1 MEKRLV
7 LAIILSILV
16 LIAFQRI
23 FIKPQKLLPPQPG
36 SSAGQPAV
44 QPAATGAVPEQRK
57 NVPAPSVAPP
67 AAPASKPVEAEK
79 KETIKIKT
87 DLYTAEWTNQGGVL
101 TSWALTRYKDSQKKD
116 LDLVPAEAGQS
127 GFPFPFS
134 VRLEDKGI
142 EDRLNGQNFVWTSD
156 PAAVDGEIAIPKDG
170 TAELRFTYYD
180 GTSVR
185 AEKVLR
191 FKNGIYPIDIE
202 IRVWKDGVVIPS
214 YLVWGPGISR
224 LSEQEK
230 KLRDSTMGGSTV
242 SGAALYAN
250 GKALRRPERGYKQEF
265 AAPSSVNWA
274 AYEDHYFT
282 ALFVVP
288 DRMSQA
294 AFIKEERGEKTGYFL
309 SFEAS
314 SAASPGTKILGYI
327 GPKEAS
333 ALVAF
338 GHNTKAVIRFSNFLG
353 INLKPIAELMLRA
366 TRFFYKLIP
375 NWGVAIILLTIVIK
389 ILFFPLTYSSTKSMA
404 RMAEIQPKIKALQA
418 KYKKSKTDIEQ
429 RRQMNEEMMKLY
441 KEHGINPAG
450 GCLPMLIQLP
460 FLVAIYQMLATAIEF
475 RNSPFI
481 PFWINDLSVRDKTFI
496 LPLMMGGTQ
505 YISQKMTPTSAD
517 STQAKMMLLM
527 PIIMTFFFAWAQSG
541 LVLYWLTMNVLQI
554 GQQAIINRMMEKAKA
569 ARATK
574 QSKAR

>member
-23 FIKPQKLLPPQPG
+23 FIKPQKLVPPQPAP
-36 SSAGQPAV
+36 SAAQPAV
-44 QPAATGAVPEQRK
+44 QAAPAGAVPEPQK
-57 NVPAPSVAPP
+57 SVPAPSVAPP
-67 AAPASKPVEAEK
+67 AAAASKPIEAKEK
-79 KETIKIKT
+79 DTIRIKT

-101 TSWALTRYKDSQKKD
+101 TSWVLAKYKDSQKKD
-116 LDLVPAEAGQS
+116 LDLVPAEAGQN
-127 GFPFPFS
+127 GFLFPFS
-134 VRLEDKGI
+134 VRLEDKGV
-142 EDRLNGQNFVWTSD
+142 EDRVNGQNYVWTSD
-156 PAAVDGEIAIPKDG
+156 PAAVNGEIVIPKDG
-170 TAELRFTYYD
+170 TAELRFSYFD

-185 AEKVLR
+185 AEKILR
-191 FKNGIYPIDIE
+191 FKNGVYPIDIE

-214 YLVWGPGISR
+214 SLRWGPGLGR
-224 LSEQEK
+224 LSEKEK
-230 KLRDSTMGGSTV
+230 KLRESTMGGSTV
-242 SGAALYAN
+242 SGAVLYAN
-250 GKALRRPERGYKQEF
+250 GKALRHPEKGYRPEF

-294 AFIKEERGEKTGYFL
+294 AFIKDERGEKTGYYL

-314 SAASPGTKILGYI
+314 SAASPVTKILGYI
-327 GPKEAS
+327 GPKES
-333 ALVAF
+333 STLIAF
-338 GHNTKAVIRFSNFLG
+338 GHNTKAVIRYSNFLG
-353 INLKPIAELMLRA
+353 INLKPIAELMLVGV
-366 TRFFYKLIP
+366 RFFYKIIP
-375 NWGVAIILLTIVIK
+375 NWGLAVILLTIVIK

-429 RRQMNEEMMKLY
+429 RRQMNEETMKLY

-460 FLVAIYQMLATAIEF
+460 VFVAVYQMLSTAIEF

-481 PFWINDLSVRDKTFI
+481 PFWINDLSVRDKTYI
-496 LPLMMGGTQ
+496 LPILMGGTQ
-505 YISQKMTPTSAD
+505 FVSQKMTPTSVD

-527 PIIMTFFFAWAQSG
+527 PVIMTGFFLWAQSG
-541 LVLYWLTMNVLQI
+541 LVLYWLTTNVLQI

-569 ARATK
+569 ARAAK
-574 QSKAR
+574 PSKAR